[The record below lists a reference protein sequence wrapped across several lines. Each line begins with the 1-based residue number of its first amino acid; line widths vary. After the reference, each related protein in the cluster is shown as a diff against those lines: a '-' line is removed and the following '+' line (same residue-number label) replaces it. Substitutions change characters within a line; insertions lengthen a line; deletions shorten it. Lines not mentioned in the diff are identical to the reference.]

1 MPSCGVIE
9 NLQPGQETLCY
20 SEAMSIWSG
29 CFNSSTHSGN
39 LFLWVM

>member
-9 NLQPGQETLCY
+9 NLQPGQESS